1 LRNFSLL
8 PLGVTFSFYPRAV
21 PSDGRFSGKKG
32 GLLKTFCILLLS
44 TACCFAQA
52 NVPLGTA
59 GNFAVLA
66 SSGVTNTGPSVIAG
80 NVGVSPGSAITGFPP
95 GTVTPP
101 ATIHAADAT
110 AATAQTDLTVAY
122 LNASTQASGHNLTG
136 QDLGGMTLGPGV
148 YTFNTSAQLT
158 GTLTLSGTGFYIFQ
172 IGSTLNTASGSV
184 VAAIN
189 GADAATIFWQVGS
202 SATLG
207 TGSTFIGNILAQIS
221 ITTTTGDTMAGRLLA
236 RTGAVTMDTVAL
248 TYPPATTPGGFGGP
262 PLPSPTP
269 APSSWILVLIGLAG
283 AMLYQTR
290 ERWLRSY
297 KNR

>member
-1 LRNFSLL
+1 MVGYKLCQLVIISSPAN
-8 PLGVTFSFYPRAV
+8 GVP
-21 PSDGRFSGKKG
+21 
-32 GLLKTFCILLLS
+32 LKTFSILLLS

-66 SSGVTNTGPSVIAG
+66 GSAVTNTGSTVVAG
-80 NVGVSPGSAITGFPP
+80 DVGVSPGSAITGFPP
-95 GTVTPP
+95 GVVTSP

-110 AATAQTDLTVAY
+110 AATAQNDLTVAY
-122 LNASTQASGHNLTG
+122 INASTQASTQNLTG
-136 QDLGGMTLGPGV
+136 QDLGGKTLGPGV

-158 GTLTLSGTGFYIFQ
+158 GTLTLSGAGFYIFQ
-172 IGSTLNTASGSV
+172 IASTLTTASASV
-184 VAAIN
+184 VAAVN

-236 RTGAVTMDTVAL
+236 RTGAVTMDTIAL
-248 TYPPATTPGGFGGP
+248 TYPPSTTPGGFGGP

-269 APSSWILVLIGLAG
+269 APSSWILVLIGLG
-283 AMLYQTR
+283 CAMLYQTR
-290 ERWLRSY
+290 ERWLVRH